1 MPVRLESLT
10 YAVLF
15 DAVGTLIEPHP
26 AVAAA
31 YAAAGC
37 RFGSSL
43 AQPEIEARFRAA
55 FTRREGIDA
64 ADGMGAT
71 SEAGE
76 QARWRAIV
84 GEIFDDVADAEPL
97 FDALWEHFAA
107 AKHWRLMDGAAE
119 AWRRLDSRQVNGRR
133 LVVGIASNFDS
144 RLESVCSGLPPLAGC
159 PLFISSRLGH
169 RKPAPAF
176 FRAVEAR
183 LGRKPEELL
192 LVGDDLVNDYQGAL
206 AAGWQAVLVDRHDR
220 FEGTRRVRSLMEL
233 VSGEDLIERKPRIEG
248 R

>member
-26 AVAAA
+26 AVAVA
-31 YAAAGC
+31 YATAGR

-43 AQPEIEARFRAA
+43 SEPEILVRFRAA
-55 FTRREGIDA
+55 FSRREAIDA
-64 ADGMGAT
+64 IDTTGQT

-76 QARWRAIV
+76 RARWRTIV
-84 GEIFDDVADAEPL
+84 GEVFDDVAETEDL
-97 FDALWEHFAA
+97 FEALWEHFAEP
-107 AKHWRLMDGAAE
+107 KHWRLMAGAAE
-119 AWRRLDSRQVNGRR
+119 AWRRLDAPQDGARR
-133 LVVGIASNFDS
+133 LVLGIASNFDS
-144 RLESVCSGLPPLAGC
+144 RLEAVCSGLPPLAGC

-169 RKPAPAF
+169 RKPAAAF

-183 LGRKPEELL
+183 LGLKPYELL
-192 LVGDDLVNDYQGAL
+192 LVGDDLANDYQGAL
-206 AAGWQAVLVDRHDR
+206 AAGWRAILVDRDDR

-233 VSGEDLIERKPRIEG
+233 VSG
-248 R
+248 